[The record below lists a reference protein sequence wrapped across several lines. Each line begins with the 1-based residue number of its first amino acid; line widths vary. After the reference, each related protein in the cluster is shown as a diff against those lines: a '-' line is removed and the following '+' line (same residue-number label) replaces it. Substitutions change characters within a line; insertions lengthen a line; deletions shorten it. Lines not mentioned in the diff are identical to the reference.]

1 MNMPAL
7 AFDAHTHI
15 FPDAIGPRVVAQ
27 LAATL
32 PLPTSYNGTRDGLL
46 RKLAEAGIAGSLNAP
61 VATRADQVDA
71 INIWA
76 AEQNRWPILSLGAM
90 HPDYPDIPTELRR
103 VKDRGLPG
111 IKLHPEYQG
120 FAPDEPRLDIIW
132 RTCREL
138 GLIILLHAGND
149 WQFPPP
155 CRANPAAI
163 ARVVRAW
170 PGLTLIAAHFGG
182 FEQWEAVAHELVGL
196 PLYLDTSFAVGFL
209 PDDQFVRLVR
219 QHSSARVLFGSDAPW
234 QDPPATLAAFRRL
247 PFTPPEQHAILWA
260 NAARLFH
267 LEEHACPATSAA
279 RKEPSCM

>member
-1 MNMPAL
+1 MNMPTL
-7 AFDAHTHI
+7 VFDAHTHI
-15 FPDAIGPRVVAQ
+15 FPDEIGPRVVAQ

-32 PLPTSYNGTRDGLL
+32 PHPTSYNGTRAGLL
-46 RKLAEAGIAGSLNAP
+46 GKLAEAGMVGCLNAP
-61 VATRADQVDA
+61 VATRADQVA
-71 INIWA
+71 SINSWA
-76 AEQNRWPILSLGAM
+76 ADQHRWPMLSLGAM
-90 HPDYPDIPTELRR
+90 HPDYTDIPAELRR
-103 VKDRGLPG
+103 IKECGMPG

-138 GLIILLHAGND
+138 GLIVLLHAGND

-155 CRANPAAI
+155 CRATPAAI

-182 FEQWEAVAHELVGL
+182 FEQWSAVAQELVGL
-196 PLYLDTSFAVGFL
+196 PLYLDTSFTVGFL
-209 PDDQFVRLVR
+209 PDEVFVRLVR
-219 QHSSARVLFGSDAPW
+219 QHGVARVLFASDAPW

-247 PFTPPEQHAILWA
+247 PFTTQEQHAILWE

-267 LEEHACPATSAA
+267 LEAYVGPVPTAV